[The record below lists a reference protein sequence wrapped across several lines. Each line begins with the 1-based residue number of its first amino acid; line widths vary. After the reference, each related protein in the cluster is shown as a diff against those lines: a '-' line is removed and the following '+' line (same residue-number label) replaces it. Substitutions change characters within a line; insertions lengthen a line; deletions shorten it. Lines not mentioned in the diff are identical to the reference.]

1 MDPGLNLVSD
11 SFPTDLKRIA
21 DNVHYKGK
29 RADTE
34 PKTSAGNDLKVNGA
48 GIGDRRKKLREQAF
62 GSNFVGKRAKEMEVS
77 FSRFILE
84 WPEGQFFISFKHF
97 MDRNPELNVEAEV
110 VDESS
115 GEEDD
120 PSFDP
125 SGGGSRRGRGGSVRG
140 GRGGGQRSN

>member
-1 MDPGLNLVSD
+1 MFSEYFYEEKKSFQTSYDRIAKIHEKYQRIKKALGEKGPGGGLDPGLNLVSD

-29 RADTE
+29 RVDTE

-77 FSRFILE
+77 FSRFI
-84 WPEGQFFISFKHF
+84 
-97 MDRNPELNVEAEV
+97 
-110 VDESS
+110 
-115 GEEDD
+115 
-120 PSFDP
+120 
-125 SGGGSRRGRGGSVRG
+125 
-140 GRGGGQRSN
+140 